1 MKQDGEVKD
10 ILVLAFLREGLDM
23 RNRDLIE
30 KQKKVAMSLLAH
42 RHDIIAR
49 KRAYRAFILLE
60 RGISTDYR
68 EPTFKYGQSLNEGR
82 AYLAQQASELE
93 YGKKYPRLSYRVFHY
108 LKSRIAGNRQRS

>member
-30 KQKKVAMSLLAH
+30 EQKKVAMSLLAH

-60 RGISTDYR
+60 RGI
-68 EPTFKYGQSLNEGR
+68 
-82 AYLAQQASELE
+82 QQ
-93 YGKKYPRLSYRVFHY
+93 
-108 LKSRIAGNRQRS
+108 IIGNRLLNMVNHYTKVKYIWHSRRLNWNMAKNIPACRTEFFTI